1 MEQNLQGLQKHLDQ
15 LYNELC
21 DVLNE
26 LVVIRRQSPRMKAE
40 TARLLENY
48 MIQISRKIKEIGKMN
63 NDDLMEGIS
72 LLKIKMMS

>member
-1 MEQNLQGLQKHLDQ
+1 MEQNLQSLQEHLDQ
-15 LYNELC
+15 LYTELC
-21 DVLNE
+21 EVLNE
-26 LVVIRRQSPRMKAE
+26 LVVVRRQSPRMKAE

-48 MIQISRKIKEIGKMN
+48 MIQISRKVKEIGKMN

>member
-1 MEQNLQGLQKHLDQ
+1 MEQDLQSLQKHLDQ
-15 LYNELC
+15 LSNELY

-26 LVVIRRQSPRMKAE
+26 LVAVRRQSPKMKAE

-48 MIQISRKIKEIGKMN
+48 MIQVSRKVKEIGKAN
-63 NDDLMEGIS
+63 NYDLMDGIS

>member
-1 MEQNLQGLQKHLDQ
+1 MEQDLQSLQKHLDQ
-15 LYNELC
+15 LYGELC

-26 LVVIRRQSPRMKAE
+26 LVVVRRQSPRMKAE

-48 MIQISRKIKEIGKMN
+48 MIQISRKVKEIGKMN

>member
-1 MEQNLQGLQKHLDQ
+1 MEQDLQSLQKHLDQ
-15 LYNELC
+15 LSNELY

-26 LVVIRRQSPRMKAE
+26 LVAVRRQSPKMKAE

-48 MIQISRKIKEIGKMN
+48 MIQVSRKVKEIGKAN
-63 NDDLMEGIS
+63 NDDLMDGIS

>member
-1 MEQNLQGLQKHLDQ
+1 MEQNLQSLQEHLDQ
-15 LYNELC
+15 LYKELC
-21 DVLNE
+21 EVLNE
-26 LVVIRRQSPRMKAE
+26 LVVVRRQSPRMKAE

-48 MIQISRKIKEIGKMN
+48 MIQISRKVKEIGKMN

>member
-1 MEQNLQGLQKHLDQ
+1 MEQDLQGLQKHLDQ
-15 LYNELC
+15 LYGELC

-26 LVVIRRQSPRMKAE
+26 LVVVRRQSPRMKAE

-48 MIQISRKIKEIGKMN
+48 MIQISRKVKEIGKMN

>member
-1 MEQNLQGLQKHLDQ
+1 MEQDLQSLQKHLDQ
-15 LYNELC
+15 LANELY

-26 LVVIRRQSPRMKAE
+26 LVAVRRQSPKMKAE

-48 MIQISRKIKEIGKMN
+48 MIQVSRKVKEIGKAN
-63 NDDLMEGIS
+63 NDDLMDGIS